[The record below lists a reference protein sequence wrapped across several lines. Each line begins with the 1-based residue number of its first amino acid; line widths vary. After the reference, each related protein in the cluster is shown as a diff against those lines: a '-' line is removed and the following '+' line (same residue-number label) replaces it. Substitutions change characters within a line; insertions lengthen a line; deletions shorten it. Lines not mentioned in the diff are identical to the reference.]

1 MGSSETKRDAPGIY
15 QGDDIVRSYIE
26 RYKVL
31 GGLFGFLSSNNSVKL
46 FNKPIGFVQTHR
58 YYSKKSTRPTGPK
71 YKKEYKDQMKL
82 SPFLKEALI
91 GLILGYVYASRPKA
105 HYNTRLIFDHSVRLP
120 MPLQGS
126 KEKHS
131 DYLNYLYSLFEPF
144 VGTEPTSTNR
154 KPNKRTGFKYD
165 SLIFKTL
172 AFPC

>member
-58 YYSKKSTRPTGPK
+58 YYSKKSTRHTGPK

-82 SPFLKEALI
+82 SPFLKQALI
-91 GLILGYVYASRPKA
+91 GLILGEVYASRPKA
-105 HYNTRLIFDHSVRLP
+105 HYNTRLVFD
-120 MPLQGS
+120 QS

-154 KPNKRTGFKYD
+154 KPDKRNRF
-165 SLIFKTL
+165 
-172 AFPC
+172 